1 MPKRRQQ
8 TQLEPSKGYLLVA
21 SYSQTY
27 YDAAIRCA
35 ISLRDHHPD
44 ARIVLFTHADF
55 IKDSDRYLFEDVI
68 TGIPYH
74 MRAKLWALDKTPFDI
89 TLYLDCDT
97 EIWHNDISNIFDL
110 LGDSD
115 IAITNIREY
124 AGKGTNVSKTEK
136 MTHHCGVFLYR
147 KNTTISFMQKWWC
160 DYLIQ
165 TTRGPW
171 PYPEYESN
179 MKPWDQFTFW
189 RLLKEEFKNIKVS
202 ILPDDARWNFIHLYL
217 DSETDKPI
225 VVWHYTIPRGIV
237 DANSIKDTSYSPE
250 NFR

>member
-1 MPKRRQQ
+1 MARRRQQ
-8 TQLEPSKGYLLVA
+8 IQVEPSKGYLLVA
-21 SYSQTY
+21 SYSKAY

-35 ISLRDHHPD
+35 ISIRDHHHD

-55 IKDSDRYLFEDVI
+55 IKDSDRYLFEEVI

-89 TLYLDCDT
+89 NLYLDCDT
-97 EIWHNDISNIFDL
+97 EIWHDDISKIFDL
-110 LGDSD
+110 IGDSD

-124 AGKGTNVSKTEK
+124 AGKGTNVSDNEK
-136 MTHHCGVFLYR
+136 MSYHCGVFLYKK
-147 KNTTISFMQKWWC
+147 KNTSKFMKKWWL
-160 DYLIQ
+160 DYLKQ
-165 TTRGPW
+165 TSSGPW
-171 PYPEYESN
+171 PYPNYNSK

-189 RLLKEEFKNIKVS
+189 RLLKEEFQDIKIS

-225 VVWHYTIPRGIV
+225 VIWHYTIPRGIV
-237 DANSIKDTSYSPE
+237 DANSIKNTPYSAE
-250 NFR
+250 NIR